1 MEGLAMSFWSGK
13 RVFLTGHTG
22 FKGAWLCKLLERL
35 GAEVTGYALAPETPS
50 MYKISKPQAQ
60 SVIGDICDYE
70 KLLAA
75 YKTAAPEIVIHMAA
89 QPLVLRGYRLPRHTF
104 EVNVIGTV
112 NLLEC
117 VRLCGAES
125 VLNVTTDKVYLNR
138 EREEG
143 YREGEELNGHDPYA
157 NSKSCSEL
165 ITSCY
170 VRSYFAGSGVPVST
184 ARSGNVIGGGDFSE
198 NRLIPDCYRAA
209 AKGESI
215 VIRNPG
221 SVRPYLHVLDT
232 LSAYLLLARRQLE
245 DRSLAGSYN
254 IGPNDKES
262 ATSGELAGLFCEA
275 WGAPASWAH
284 VPAEAP
290 HESGLLTLDCAK
302 IRQKLGWKPRWDI
315 HRAVRETAEWYRAYE
330 AGDAS
335 AVTRRQLEAFMPE
348 ARP

>member
-1 MEGLAMSFWSGK
+1 MAAFWHGK
-13 RVFLTGHTG
+13 KVFVTGHTG

-35 GAEVTGYALAPETPS
+35 GAEVTGYALAPESPG
-50 MYKISKPQAQ
+50 MYEVSKPDVK
-60 SVIGDICDYE
+60 SVIGDIRDFDA
-70 KLLAA
+70 LLKA

-89 QPLVLRGYRLPRHTF
+89 QPLVLRGYREPRYTF
-104 EVNVIGTV
+104 DTNVTGTV

-117 VRLCGAES
+117 VRLCGAKS

-143 YREGEELNGHDPYA
+143 YREHEELNGHDPYS

-209 AKGESI
+209 ACGKSVE
-215 VIRNPG
+215 IRNPG

-232 LSAYLLLARRQLE
+232 LAAYLLIARWQLE
-245 DRSLAGSYN
+245 DASLAGSYN
-254 IGPNDKES
+254 IGPDGK
-262 ATSGELAGLFCEA
+262 AHVTSGELAGLFCEA
-275 WGAPASWAH
+275 WGSEADWTHIPAKTQ
-284 VPAEAP
+284 

-302 IRQKLGWKPRWDI
+302 ITGTLGWRPRWDI
-315 HRAVRETAEWYRAYE
+315 RRAVREAAGWYRAFE
-330 AGDAS
+330 AGKAE
-335 AVTRRQLEAFMPE
+335 AVTERQISEFAAPLEV
-348 ARP
+348 RP